1 MILRTIY
8 SIINR
13 TPPHLLGE
21 IILVDDCS
29 THDNLR
35 STLANEVA
43 KLDVVKLIR
52 LSPRVGLI
60 KARMFGAMNAKGFHF
75 LNIL

>member
-13 TPPHLLGE
+13 TPQHLLGE

-29 THDNLR
+29 THENLKL
-35 STLANEVA
+35 TLEREVK
-43 KLDVVKLIR
+43 KLPVVKLLR

-60 KARMFGAMNAKGFHF
+60 KARMFGAMNAKGSKNF
-75 LNIL
+75 I

>member
-13 TPPHLLGE
+13 TPQHLLRE
-21 IILVDDCS
+21 IVLVDDCS
-29 THDNLR
+29 TYDNLK
-35 STLANEVA
+35 SELNEHIA
-43 KLDVVKLIR
+43 KLKVVRLIR

-60 KARMFGAMNAKGFHF
+60 KARMFGAMNAKGVK
-75 LNIL
+75 